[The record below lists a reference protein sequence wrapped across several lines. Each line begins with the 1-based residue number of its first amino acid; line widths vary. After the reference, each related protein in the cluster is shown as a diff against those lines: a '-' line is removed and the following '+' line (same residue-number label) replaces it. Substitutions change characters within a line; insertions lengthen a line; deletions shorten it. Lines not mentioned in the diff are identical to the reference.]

1 MSKYNIIDD
10 FPIEDIPKKKQY
22 EINMTV
28 TFDKEINQEEAER
41 RVFRGLRNNGV
52 HATRGGVH

>member
-1 MSKYNIIDD
+1 MKQFDIVDD
-10 FPIEDIPKKKQY
+10 FPIEEIPKKKQY

-28 TFDKEINQEEAER
+28 TFDKEIDQEEAER

>member
-1 MSKYNIIDD
+1 MNEYDVIED
-10 FPIEDIPKKKQY
+10 FPIEEIPKKKQY

-28 TFDKEINQEEAER
+28 TFDKEIDQEEAEI

-52 HATRGGVH
+52 HATKGGVH